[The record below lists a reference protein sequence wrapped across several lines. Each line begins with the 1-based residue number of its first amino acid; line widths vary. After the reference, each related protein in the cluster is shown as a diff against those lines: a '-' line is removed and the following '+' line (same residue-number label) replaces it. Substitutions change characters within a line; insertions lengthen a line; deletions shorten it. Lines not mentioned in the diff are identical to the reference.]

1 MDIRVG
7 DFRRD
12 ISAFKATKV
21 PSNRDFFFV
30 PLIPPPRTKS
40 SQSLAIR
47 ISGRIVVGRCTY
59 DILVLD
65 SVI

>member
-30 PLIPPPRTKS
+30 PLLSPRTKS
-40 SQSLAIR
+40 PQSLAIR
-47 ISGRIVVGRCTY
+47 MCGRIVFVRCAY
-59 DILVLD
+59 FILVLD